1 MVAEQLVTETS
12 FFCKKPD
19 VLRKYIYEKEEER
32 TEMEG
37 SKGCPLFRRP
47 ESLSFGKGIGYCDM
61 DGNSTNCDSDIKL
74 CEKPDAL
81 KQYLERQLSKFEEKG
96 N

>member
-1 MVAEQLVTETS
+1 MGAKQLVTERS

-19 VLRKYIYEKEEER
+19 GLRKYIYGKEEEI

-37 SKGCPLFRRP
+37 GKGCPLFRRP

-61 DGNSTNCDSDIKL
+61 DGDSTNCDADTKF

-81 KQYLERQLSKFEEKG
+81 KQYLPRKLTKFEEKG
-96 N
+96 E